1 MEDFHDTPPTSEGPT
16 TDLVALSQQK
26 LAAQR
31 ANAQKST
38 GPRTVEGI
46 AAARLNALKH
56 GFFAHDAVNL
66 ELDGPARTEE
76 FNSLLDALLDEFQ
89 PQSAR
94 ERILV
99 DDVAA
104 CLWRMRRILRYE
116 CRETWSEE
124 DAERRNSTAERP
136 SDSLLTS
143 MGYDKRRPRLRRGR
157 KLRRSGLDAFVM
169 PVYRDVDMIV
179 RFERMVKR
187 NLYRALDALEQ
198 IRVSRN
204 RPESPEATS

>member
-1 MEDFHDTPPTSEGPT
+1 MQDFHDTPATPEGPT
-16 TDLVALSQQK
+16 TDLVDLSPQK

-38 GPRTVEGI
+38 GPRSSDGI
-46 AAARLNALKH
+46 AAVRLNAIKH
-56 GFFAHDAVNL
+56 GFFARDAVNL
-66 ELDGPARTEE
+66 ELDGPARIEE
-76 FNSLLDALLDEFQ
+76 FNSLLEALLEEFQ
-89 PQSAR
+89 PESAR

-124 DAERRNSTAERP
+124 DAERRNSVAERP
-136 SDSLLTS
+136 SDNILTS
-143 MGYDKRRPRLRRGR
+143 MGYDKRRARLRRGR

-169 PVYRDVDMIV
+169 PVYGDVDTIV

-198 IRVSRN
+198 IRAIRK
-204 RPESPEATS
+204 RPESPGATS